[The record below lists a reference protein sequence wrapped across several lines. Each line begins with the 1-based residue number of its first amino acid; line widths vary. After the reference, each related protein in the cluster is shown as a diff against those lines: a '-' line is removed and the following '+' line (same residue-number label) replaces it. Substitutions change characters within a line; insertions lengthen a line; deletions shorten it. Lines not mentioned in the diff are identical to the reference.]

1 MGHFVF
7 NVSMISSK
15 MSCSS
20 IYVLF
25 MSYQNLTWKCWDTTY
40 VTSDCNFGNYC
51 RLQCEASFFRKWRS
65 QTYPNSWPKREKRKK
80 KNQQKVKTKKTQT
93 NKLAKSPIFKIRE
106 RGWGCIYLDFNVI
119 FRIQPKTFLH
129 APQMV
134 GRASSIFNVLY
145 VNLRIM
151 SVIWKRWCV
160 PILFSCK
167 KKKLHWKMSPPV
179 YIQSVEV
186 VYLWRV
192 YLRY

>member
-1 MGHFVF
+1 MT
-7 NVSMISSK
+7 K
-15 MSCSS
+15 
-20 IYVLF
+20 
-25 MSYQNLTWKCWDTTY
+25 
-40 VTSDCNFGNYC
+40 
-51 RLQCEASFFRKWRS
+51 
-65 QTYPNSWPKREKRKK
+65 KRKK
-80 KNQQKVKTKKTQT
+80 EEKNQQKVKTKKTQT

-167 KKKLHWKMSPPV
+167 KKTTLKNVATSLHTISRSCLPLTSLPP
-179 YIQSVEV
+179 ILTCRETINLQCH
-186 VYLWRV
+186 WN
-192 YLRY
+192 

>member
-1 MGHFVF
+1 MKRRSFESGGARL
-7 NVSMISSK
+7 I
-15 MSCSS
+15 
-20 IYVLF
+20 L
-25 MSYQNLTWKCWDTTY
+25 NLDQK
-40 VTSDCNFGNYC
+40 
-51 RLQCEASFFRKWRS
+51 
-65 QTYPNSWPKREKRKK
+65 EKKGRKK
-80 KNQQKVKTKKTQT
+80 TQQKVKTKKPKQT
-93 NKLAKSPIFKIRE
+93 SQIANFQNPWK
-106 RGWGCIYLDFNVI
+106 GVGCINLDFNVI

>member
-80 KNQQKVKTKKTQT
+80 KKTTKSKNKKPKQT
-93 NKLAKSPIFKIRE
+93 NQPNRQFSKSVKGGGGVFTLILMLFFVFNLKLFYMLPKWWE
-106 RGWGCIYLDFNVI
+106 ELLQYLMFY
-119 FRIQPKTFLH
+119 
-129 APQMV
+129 M
-134 GRASSIFNVLY
+134 
-145 VNLRIM
+145 
-151 SVIWKRWCV
+151 
-160 PILFSCK
+160 
-167 KKKLHWKMSPPV
+167 
-179 YIQSVEV
+179 
-186 VYLWRV
+186 
-192 YLRY
+192 